1 MINKL
6 PRWVWIGGFV
16 LSFLAGIINAVGFF
30 GVAHEAFSH
39 VTGLSTLFAHAL
51 ASAHW
56 LQALHLLGSLLCFFA
71 GATLSGI
78 IIGKPSLQL
87 GGRYSLVLALE
98 SALLLLGMLCLY
110 NKLAEGSYAVM
121 FACGLQNAMVST
133 YSGAVI
139 RSTHITG
146 IVTDL
151 GIMLGHFLRGEPY
164 EAKRSLLL
172 AILLGGFV
180 SGGMAGVL
188 AYRYFA
194 SLVLLVPALFLALL
208 ALAYSLYCRR
218 RGLREVKQGGLRE
231 IKS

>member
-78 IIGKPSLQL
+78 II
-87 GGRYSLVLALE
+87 
-98 SALLLLGMLCLY
+98 GMLCLY